1 MTATAQ
7 SMGVGLRLQNLPRSY
22 KAAIFAVEVLIVLAT
37 WQLVVGGW
45 GLINPVFLPAPLSI
59 VEGFGELVSSGALEA
74 NALVSIQSWL
84 TGFAI
89 ATAIGVPL
97 GLAMGSSVG
106 VNRVVGPMA
115 WTIYATPMLAYQ
127 PLSLAWFGF
136 GSGPVVFLVVM
147 GAVFPI
153 LLNVS
158 AGIRTTNPSLIS
170 AARVYGGSRLQLYW
184 KVFLPSTVSFMF
196 AGLRQA
202 AAMATIAMVVAEL
215 TGPPE
220 GMGALIAQTANT
232 YRPDQSYAA
241 IGVVVAWSVTM
252 TAAIGWLGRRFAPHT
267 QTGGQL

>member
-1 MTATAQ
+1 MTAIAQ
-7 SMGVGLRLQNLPRSY
+7 RAGMAVRLQNLPAPY
-22 KAAIFAVEVLIVLAT
+22 KIAIFAAEFAVFLAVWEV
-37 WQLVVGGW
+37 VVGAWGW
-45 GLINPVFLPAPLSI
+45 INPIFFPPPTSI
-59 VEGFGELVSSGALEA
+59 AEGLGELISSGALEA
-74 NALVSIQSWL
+74 NATVSIRSWL

-89 ATAIGVPL
+89 AVAIGVPL

-106 VNRVVGPMA
+106 VDRVVGPMA

-136 GSGPVVFLVVM
+136 GNGPVIFLVAM

-158 AGIRTTNPSLIS
+158 AGIRTTDPSLIN
-170 AARVYGGSRLQLYW
+170 AARVFGGSRLQLYW
-184 KVFLPSTVSFMF
+184 KIFLPSTVSFLF

-215 TGPPE
+215 TGPPV
-220 GMGALIAQTANT
+220 GMGALIVQTANT

-241 IGVVVAWSVTM
+241 IGIVVLWSVTM
-252 TAAIGWLGRRFAPHT
+252 TALIGWLGGHFARHT
-267 QTGGQL
+267 RTRGH